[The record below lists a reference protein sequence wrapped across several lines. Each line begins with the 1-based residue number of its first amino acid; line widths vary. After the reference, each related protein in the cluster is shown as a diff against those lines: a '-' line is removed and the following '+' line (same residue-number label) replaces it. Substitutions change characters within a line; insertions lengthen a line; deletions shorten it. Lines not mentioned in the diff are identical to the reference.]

1 MGLPPLCP
9 CKPPT
14 PEKTMSDE
22 SKENMTVEGHI
33 AELEAEINH
42 RQNFGAPGNYEDDP
56 AVEAEWEAAKSE
68 HSLLKLLRE
77 LQASRE
83 LLAKAEWV
91 THEETEYHL
100 EQDVCPWCGGLGPAS
115 YARVDS
121 WNRYIY
127 HEGHKPD
134 CAFLALKGADRED

>member
-1 MGLPPLCP
+1 
-9 CKPPT
+9 
-14 PEKTMSDE
+14 MSDE
-22 SKENMTVEGHI
+22 SKEVPR
-33 AELEAEINH
+33 LESVIEYNTAQGFAAQE
-42 RQNFGAPGNYEDDP
+42 YEERSSYW
-56 AVEAEWEAAKSE
+56 ASSYYE
-68 HSLLKLLRE
+68 HMNKLLRE

-83 LLAKAEWV
+83 LLAEAEWV

-134 CAFLALKGADRED
+134 CAFLALKGADRE